1 MDVNE
6 RELIKRA
13 KGGDRKAFDKLI
25 MEYKDKMF
33 GLTYRMTGDREA
45 ALDLTQDTFLA
56 AFKDLRRFR
65 EQSAF
70 SSWLYRIAANKS
82 INFIR
87 RRKLL
92 SFVSL
97 GEMPNLEPSYEMN
110 SDPDSATLAK
120 AVGEG
125 LKDLPPKQKLVF
137 NLRFFEKMPFGKIAE
152 VLDKSESTVKTN
164 YRKAVEKLRA
174 KLKDFR

>member
-1 MDVNE
+1 MKTENLMDVNE

-65 EQSAF
+65 QQSAF

-82 INFIR
+82 INCDLKNIQQAIKYLVQSSSDFNIIS
-87 RRKLL
+87 K
-92 SFVSL
+92 SGSL
-97 GEMPNLEPSYEMN
+97 
-110 SDPDSATLAK
+110 
-120 AVGEG
+120 
-125 LKDLPPKQKLVF
+125 
-137 NLRFFEKMPFGKIAE
+137 
-152 VLDKSESTVKTN
+152 
-164 YRKAVEKLRA
+164 
-174 KLKDFR
+174 